1 MNYGSDPADQIVR
14 FSLDGTEMVL
24 KLSGLAAKNFAL
36 FVYAVLNDQQ
46 KVRGKTKLVRMLK
59 ERRPFKFFRIPED
72 RMREFAREAKD
83 HGLLY
88 TAIRNKSR
96 QGQIELVVFA
106 DDASKVN
113 RILDNLNMDFV
124 QAQAGEATVE
134 HTAIRNK
141 SRQGQIELVVF
152 ADDASKV
159 NRILDNL
166 NMDFVQAQAGEA
178 TVEQVP
184 AVPGT
189 EQPSAVPDKKPESAV
204 EVETVTTEHGAVDF
218 QVGNNEEEF
227 NFSDTADA
235 AKEQVP
241 ENFTSGREPA
251 DNAPAEKNPSEPSS
265 PSNGS
270 SSEASGGEK
279 PSVKKELE
287 EIRKEQASKKEEK
300 AKPPQAQNESQ
311 VDGQRLSK
319 EEYAAMKKAEREN
332 LWARV
337 DAQAQAVFQDDAAM
351 KGFLDFMARCT
362 PQSTRNLLIL
372 YEQNPEITHPRTFD
386 MWAEAG
392 RSVRNGESGYAF
404 FTESKYEREDGNR
417 SEWRRSYGKT
427 AAVQDDGYRKKHA
440 GAGPLRQAEAGWC

>member
-134 HTAIRNK
+134 
-141 SRQGQIELVVF
+141 
-152 ADDASKV
+152 
-159 NRILDNL
+159 
-166 NMDFVQAQAGEA
+166 
-178 TVEQVP
+178 QVP

-189 EQPSAVPDKKPESAV
+189 EQPSAVPDKKPEPAV
-204 EVETVTTEHGAVDF
+204 EVETVTTEHGPVDF

-251 DNAPAEKNPSEPSS
+251 DNAPAERNPSEPSS
-265 PSNGS
+265 HSNGS

-300 AKPPQAQNESQ
+300 AKPPQRQTN
-311 VDGQRLSK
+311 
-319 EEYAAMKKAEREN
+319 
-332 LWARV
+332 
-337 DAQAQAVFQDDAAM
+337 
-351 KGFLDFMARCT
+351 T
-362 PQSTRNLLIL
+362 PSRTR
-372 YEQNPEITHPRTFD
+372 
-386 MWAEAG
+386 
-392 RSVRNGESGYAF
+392 
-404 FTESKYEREDGNR
+404 
-417 SEWRRSYGKT
+417 
-427 AAVQDDGYRKKHA
+427 RKKNKKKTK
-440 GAGPLRQAEAGWC
+440 GR

>member
-134 HTAIRNK
+134 
-141 SRQGQIELVVF
+141 
-152 ADDASKV
+152 
-159 NRILDNL
+159 
-166 NMDFVQAQAGEA
+166 
-178 TVEQVP
+178 QVP

-189 EQPSAVPDKKPESAV
+189 EQPSAVPDKQPEPAV
-204 EVETVTTEHGAVDF
+204 EVETVTTEHGPVDF

-251 DNAPAEKNPSEPSS
+251 DKAPAEKNPSEPSS

-287 EIRKEQASKKEEK
+287 EIRKEQTSKKEEK
-300 AKPPQAQNESQ
+300 AKPPQRQTN
-311 VDGQRLSK
+311 
-319 EEYAAMKKAEREN
+319 
-332 LWARV
+332 
-337 DAQAQAVFQDDAAM
+337 
-351 KGFLDFMARCT
+351 T
-362 PQSTRNLLIL
+362 PGRTR
-372 YEQNPEITHPRTFD
+372 
-386 MWAEAG
+386 
-392 RSVRNGESGYAF
+392 
-404 FTESKYEREDGNR
+404 
-417 SEWRRSYGKT
+417 
-427 AAVQDDGYRKKHA
+427 RKKNKKKTK
-440 GAGPLRQAEAGWC
+440 GR

>member
-134 HTAIRNK
+134 
-141 SRQGQIELVVF
+141 
-152 ADDASKV
+152 
-159 NRILDNL
+159 
-166 NMDFVQAQAGEA
+166 
-178 TVEQVP
+178 QVP

-189 EQPSAVPDKKPESAV
+189 EQPSAVPDKKPEPAV
-204 EVETVTTEHGAVDF
+204 EVETVTTEHGPVDF

-227 NFSDTADA
+227 TD
-235 AKEQVP
+235 K
-241 ENFTSGREPA
+241 
-251 DNAPAEKNPSEPSS
+251 APAEKNPSEPSS

-287 EIRKEQASKKEEK
+287 EIRKEQTSKKEEK
-300 AKPPQAQNESQ
+300 AKPPQRQT
-311 VDGQRLSK
+311 K
-319 EEYAAMKKAEREN
+319 
-332 LWARV
+332 
-337 DAQAQAVFQDDAAM
+337 
-351 KGFLDFMARCT
+351 T
-362 PQSTRNLLIL
+362 PGRTR
-372 YEQNPEITHPRTFD
+372 
-386 MWAEAG
+386 
-392 RSVRNGESGYAF
+392 
-404 FTESKYEREDGNR
+404 
-417 SEWRRSYGKT
+417 
-427 AAVQDDGYRKKHA
+427 RKKNKKKTK
-440 GAGPLRQAEAGWC
+440 GR

>member
-134 HTAIRNK
+134 
-141 SRQGQIELVVF
+141 
-152 ADDASKV
+152 
-159 NRILDNL
+159 
-166 NMDFVQAQAGEA
+166 
-178 TVEQVP
+178 QVP

-189 EQPSAVPDKKPESAV
+189 EQPSAVPDKKPEPAV
-204 EVETVTTEHGAVDF
+204 EVETVTTEHGPVDF

-251 DNAPAEKNPSEPSS
+251 DKAPAEKNPSEPSS

-300 AKPPQAQNESQ
+300 AKPPQRQTN
-311 VDGQRLSK
+311 
-319 EEYAAMKKAEREN
+319 
-332 LWARV
+332 
-337 DAQAQAVFQDDAAM
+337 
-351 KGFLDFMARCT
+351 T
-362 PQSTRNLLIL
+362 PGRTR
-372 YEQNPEITHPRTFD
+372 
-386 MWAEAG
+386 
-392 RSVRNGESGYAF
+392 
-404 FTESKYEREDGNR
+404 
-417 SEWRRSYGKT
+417 
-427 AAVQDDGYRKKHA
+427 RKKNKKKTK
-440 GAGPLRQAEAGWC
+440 GR

>member
-113 RILDNLNMDFV
+113 RILDNLNLDFV
-124 QAQAGEATVE
+124 QAQAGEAT
-134 HTAIRNK
+134 
-141 SRQGQIELVVF
+141 
-152 ADDASKV
+152 
-159 NRILDNL
+159 
-166 NMDFVQAQAGEA
+166 M
-178 TVEQVP
+178 EQVP

-189 EQPSAVPDKKPESAV
+189 EQPSAVPDKKPEPAV
-204 EVETVTTEHGAVDF
+204 EVETVTTEHGPVDF

-251 DNAPAEKNPSEPSS
+251 DKAPAEKNPSEPSS

-300 AKPPQAQNESQ
+300 AKPPQRQTN
-311 VDGQRLSK
+311 
-319 EEYAAMKKAEREN
+319 
-332 LWARV
+332 
-337 DAQAQAVFQDDAAM
+337 
-351 KGFLDFMARCT
+351 T
-362 PQSTRNLLIL
+362 PGRTR
-372 YEQNPEITHPRTFD
+372 
-386 MWAEAG
+386 
-392 RSVRNGESGYAF
+392 
-404 FTESKYEREDGNR
+404 
-417 SEWRRSYGKT
+417 
-427 AAVQDDGYRKKHA
+427 RKKNKKKTK
-440 GAGPLRQAEAGWC
+440 GR

>member
-134 HTAIRNK
+134 
-141 SRQGQIELVVF
+141 
-152 ADDASKV
+152 
-159 NRILDNL
+159 
-166 NMDFVQAQAGEA
+166 
-178 TVEQVP
+178 QVP

-189 EQPSAVPDKKPESAV
+189 EQPSAVPDKKPEPAV
-204 EVETVTTEHGAVDF
+204 EVETVTTEHGPVDF

-251 DNAPAEKNPSEPSS
+251 DNAPAERNPSEPFSH
-265 PSNGS
+265 SNGS

-300 AKPPQAQNESQ
+300 AKPPQRQTN
-311 VDGQRLSK
+311 
-319 EEYAAMKKAEREN
+319 
-332 LWARV
+332 
-337 DAQAQAVFQDDAAM
+337 
-351 KGFLDFMARCT
+351 T
-362 PQSTRNLLIL
+362 PSRTR
-372 YEQNPEITHPRTFD
+372 
-386 MWAEAG
+386 
-392 RSVRNGESGYAF
+392 
-404 FTESKYEREDGNR
+404 
-417 SEWRRSYGKT
+417 
-427 AAVQDDGYRKKHA
+427 RKKNKKKTK
-440 GAGPLRQAEAGWC
+440 GR

>member
-36 FVYAVLNDQQ
+36 FVYAVLNEQQ

-134 HTAIRNK
+134 
-141 SRQGQIELVVF
+141 
-152 ADDASKV
+152 
-159 NRILDNL
+159 
-166 NMDFVQAQAGEA
+166 
-178 TVEQVP
+178 QVP

-189 EQPSAVPDKKPESAV
+189 EQPSAVPDKKPEPAV
-204 EVETVTTEHGAVDF
+204 EVETVTTEHGPVDF

-251 DNAPAEKNPSEPSS
+251 DNAPAERNPSEPSS
-265 PSNGS
+265 HSNGS

-300 AKPPQAQNESQ
+300 AKPPQRQTN
-311 VDGQRLSK
+311 
-319 EEYAAMKKAEREN
+319 
-332 LWARV
+332 
-337 DAQAQAVFQDDAAM
+337 
-351 KGFLDFMARCT
+351 T
-362 PQSTRNLLIL
+362 PSRTR
-372 YEQNPEITHPRTFD
+372 
-386 MWAEAG
+386 
-392 RSVRNGESGYAF
+392 
-404 FTESKYEREDGNR
+404 
-417 SEWRRSYGKT
+417 
-427 AAVQDDGYRKKHA
+427 RKKNKKKTK
-440 GAGPLRQAEAGWC
+440 GR